1 MTLPF
6 DLGKTGGC
14 NMKRFAM
21 CAVILGLGLAVCV
34 PGFTATPADTD
45 MVPRMSKEELKAKI
59 EDPSLL
65 ILDVR
70 LAGHFAGSSAKIKGA
85 LWVKAKD
92 VSRWSQLF
100 PKNSTFVLY

>member
-1 MTLPF
+1 MV
-6 DLGKTGGC
+6 LGWS
-14 NMKRFAM
+14 
-21 CAVILGLGLAVCV
+21 LAVCV
-34 PGFTATPADTD
+34 PGFTAAPVDED

-59 EDPSLL
+59 EDPSIF

-70 LAGHFAGSSAKIKGA
+70 LAGHFARSSAKIKGA

-92 VSRWSQLF
+92 VSRWSRLF